1 MSCQA
6 ALGTPST
13 GERNLKII
21 SDAQNRPHHYV
32 GFISPATR
40 TEFCN
45 SLFSRC
51 RRATLAH
58 FGRLGEAAGLR
69 PVYRLKSVRRQDCLP
84 HKPPENLRGV
94 RSDVVE

>member
-32 GFISPATR
+32 GYISPATR

-45 SLFSRC
+45 SLWSRYW
-51 RRATLAH
+51 ANFA
-58 FGRLGEAAGLR
+58 RLSAWKGGC
-69 PVYRLKSVRRQDCLP
+69 SQNGLP
-84 HKPPENLRGV
+84 HWPRI
-94 RSDVVE
+94 